1 MEHYRSAHSIPL
13 RNSALLAQHNVT
25 QIAQNTAR
33 MLDKAAER
41 CIIVRSLAQTVL
53 HTQQYNLSQAMT
65 GTPGGMYVS
74 HTAMLA
80 ATGLKNCTSLYSF
93 STRVCFANSQDL
105 RLFRIRAGDIR
116 GKRLASRASP
126 FTDFI
131 HLFRTS
137 VPMPS
142 LSAQMFFCCVGTL
155 FARGVKDAERTTL
168 PASYGTC
175 TKRTGSNSSLPCGN
189 HRVPELTFFSN
200 ILTSRAQGRTVFV
213 RVLFSH
219 PKGVC
224 MKSVRPCALFNA
236 SF

>member
-1 MEHYRSAHSIPL
+1 MHNRSFVRSF
-13 RNSALLAQHNVT
+13 
-25 QIAQNTAR
+25 
-33 MLDKAAER
+33 
-41 CIIVRSLAQTVL
+41 VRSLAQTVL
-53 HTQQYNLSQAMT
+53 HTQQYHFSQAMT
-65 GTPGGMYVS
+65 RTPGGMYVS

-80 ATGLKNCTSLYSF
+80 ATAWLSF
-93 STRVCFANSQDL
+93 WSAITREERS
-105 RLFRIRAGDIR
+105 
-116 GKRLASRASP
+116 KRLASRASP
-126 FTDFI
+126 STDFI

-200 ILTSRAQGRTVFV
+200 FSHHTHRAGVPSLCVF
-213 RVLFSH
+213 LFSH
-219 PKGVC
+219 SKGVIYD
-224 MKSVRPCALFNA
+224 KT
-236 SF
+236 

>member
-1 MEHYRSAHSIPL
+1 
-13 RNSALLAQHNVT
+13 
-25 QIAQNTAR
+25 
-33 MLDKAAER
+33 
-41 CIIVRSLAQTVL
+41 
-53 HTQQYNLSQAMT
+53 MT